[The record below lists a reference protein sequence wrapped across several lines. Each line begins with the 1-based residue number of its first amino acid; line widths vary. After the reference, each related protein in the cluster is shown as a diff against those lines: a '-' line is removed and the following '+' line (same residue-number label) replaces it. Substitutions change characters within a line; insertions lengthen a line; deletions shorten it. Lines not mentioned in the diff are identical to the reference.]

1 MHHVTLT
8 RCLTVLGLSACSSTV
23 ATEPRDVE
31 PSVAEPSVAEPS
43 GLDMQPHAPTHED
56 ASESRF
62 VPSLRSWCDVAI
74 DTHARKLEPTPSFLQ
89 AWNIVAAN
97 GQRPTRYLTTPPH
110 TEDDARVRVCG
121 RVDCTIEQPQIF
133 QAMIGGGAGV
143 RAGTARVGFGVVV
156 PSEQGPLVVPVVG
169 VEGSC
174 AIAPELRVA
183 RSGSLVHVTAI
194 VHEGDYNRTYFHGEY
209 GGHHGGYRPMYDGCA
224 TLSSSRTDIIV
235 DVATARL
242 ELVLTQPGSR
252 DQTVPLVEVTL
263 APRGVELR
271 GCADVLEIAWS
282 ASSPW

>member
-8 RCLTVLGLSACSSTV
+8 RCFAALGLSACSSTV
-23 ATEPRDVE
+23 AIEPRGVE
-31 PSVAEPSVAEPS
+31 TRTAEPS
-43 GLDMQPHAPTHED
+43 GLDMRPNAPTHED
-56 ASESRF
+56 ESEPRF
-62 VPSLRSWCDVAI
+62 VSMRRDWCDVSI

-89 AWNIVAAN
+89 AWNIVGAN
-97 GQRPTRYLTTPPH
+97 GQRPTRYLNTPPH

-121 RVDCTIEQPQIF
+121 RADCTIEQPQIF
-133 QAMIGGGAGV
+133 QAMIGGGVGV
-143 RAGTARVGFGVVV
+143 RAGSARVGFGVMV
-156 PSEQGPLVVPVVG
+156 PSEHGPLVVPVVG

-209 GGHHGGYRPMYDGCA
+209 GGPHGYAPVYDGCT

-252 DQTVPLVEVTL
+252 DQTVPLVEVML
-263 APRGVELR
+263 GPRGVELR
-271 GCADVLEIAWS
+271 GCAEVLEIAWS
-282 ASSPW
+282 DG